1 MSPLPAKPD
10 LEIKMED
17 HISDS
22 SDAELE
28 AAIQV
33 EPEVEPEVESSETS
47 APSASTSFKLPPNPI
62 MPQDLSLIMEM
73 VSKNEVVGSLP
84 PISMSAAEKR
94 KLVEQSLKGKGK
106 DTETEI
112 PQQKL
117 QEEEEDTDS
126 DSSSEFVTSSEDES
140 EKEDVPM
147 NQVQHQQLKQELDE
161 FVGSSNHVEVES
173 DSDSDEE
180 GEGDESY
187 GGLGQM
193 GFESMEDSED
203 DGPATAGPITSL
215 HEAPLPPVAQPPMI
229 KLPEGEGVSLAGE
242 VVSWMREK
250 KVEVWLEK
258 RRLEEEQIKM
268 KEKIEEGNVSE
279 QKQDNKAEGPANEN
293 EDVMGATTIDQS
305 NDKIKSETED
315 TKEHLT
321 EVAALQTSK
330 EEGEVVEGG
339 TVLQSTLEVPD
350 TCKEHE
356 EIAQQPKK
364 TLTPSKAKA
373 VEPKFTSS
381 GTVVV
386 RAMQSRP
393 GAADEGWLEE
403 GSVLCWE
410 DGRVLGT
417 VHETF
422 GPLTSPFYTIRL
434 PPPPFPYPSPQSLSA
449 GSKLFYPMNTS
460 YRSFV
465 NMLTIRDPRFKGSDA
480 SNLYDEEIGED
491 EMEWSDDEMEA
502 QAKRR
507 RKQCKGSKAPG
518 SKYGTVQNIPGLPN
532 RPHFDYD
539 HDGSETASL
548 HGEAE
553 EDNWETGSSFSTRSR
568 KEPEPYDINIDDSP
582 QTQRSHQSPNQR
594 GGRGRGRGRGQGRD
608 RGRGRGGSGGG
619 GGRGHGSR
627 GSNSHNSNNDRQQ
640 FSLPLNPMMTQPQY
654 QQQYNPQPR
663 PQQQYYP
670 QRQQQQQN
678 FPYFPQPQQSYQS
691 YPYPQMGF
699 TQQQHQPQ
707 YDNHNDTYEPNQPS
721 TGMPTF
727 PNYQQQQGYLQQQQQ
742 NFGSQS
748 VPAINP
754 RFAAQYAQ
762 MISNQSPQQ
771 GQGQAQGQQGYGYG
785 YGSQNQDHQYSE

>member
-1 MSPLPAKPD
+1 MSFLPPKPD
-10 LEIKMED
+10 SEIKMED
-17 HISDS
+17 HSSDS

-33 EPEVEPEVESSETS
+33 EPEVEPSEPS
-47 APSASTSFKLPPNPI
+47 APSASTAFKLPPNPTI
-62 MPQDLSLIMEM
+62 PQDLSLIMEM

-106 DTETEI
+106 DKDIETEI
-112 PQQKL
+112 PQQKQ

-147 NQVQHQQLKQELDE
+147 DQVQHQQLKQELDE
-161 FVGSSNHVEVES
+161 FVGSSNQVEVDS
-173 DSDSDEE
+173 DSDSDED

-187 GGLGQM
+187 GGLNQM
-193 GFESMEDSED
+193 RFEFMEDSED

-215 HEAPLPPVAQPPMI
+215 HEAPLPPVAQPPMVR
-229 KLPEGEGVSLAGE
+229 LPEGEGVSLAGE

-258 RRLEEEQIKM
+258 RRLEEEQGKM
-268 KEKIEEGNVSE
+268 KEKIEEENMSE
-279 QKQDNKAEGPANEN
+279 QKLDIKAEGTANEKD
-293 EDVMGATTIDQS
+293 DVKMGATTIDQS
-305 NDKIKSETED
+305 NDKINSETED
-315 TKEHLT
+315 IKEHISG
-321 EVAALQTSK
+321 VAALQTSK
-330 EEGEVVEGG
+330 EEGEVIEGG
-339 TVLQSTLEVPD
+339 IDLQSTFEAPD
-350 TCKEHE
+350 ATKEHTK
-356 EIAQQPKK
+356 IAQQLKK

-434 PPPPFPYPSPQSLSA
+434 PPLPFPYPSPQSLSA
-449 GSKLFYPMNTS
+449 GSKLFYPMNPS

-507 RKQCKGSKAPG
+507 RKQRKGSKAPG
-518 SKYGTVQNIPGLPN
+518 SKHGTIQNIPGLPN

-582 QTQRSHQSPNQR
+582 QTQHSQQSPNQR

-619 GGRGHGSR
+619 GGRGHGR
-627 GSNSHNSNNDRQQ
+627 RESNSHNSNNDRQQ
-640 FSLPLNPMMTQPQY
+640 FSLPLNPMMAQPQY
-654 QQQYNPQPR
+654 QQQYNPQP
-663 PQQQYYP
+663 QQQYYP
-670 QRQQQQQN
+670 QQQQQQQQN

-699 TQQQHQPQ
+699 TQQQYQPQ
-707 YDNHNDTYEPNQPS
+707 YINHNDTYEPNQPS
-721 TGMPTF
+721 TGMPSF
-727 PNYQQQQGYLQQQQQ
+727 PNHQQQQGYLQQQQQ
-742 NFGSQS
+742 QQNFGSQN

-762 MISNQSPQQ
+762 MMSNQSAQQ
-771 GQGQAQGQQGYGYG
+771 GQAQAQGQQGYGFG